1 MSERAIASVERVNG
15 REGASS
21 TPTPRP
27 RPGGPR
33 RGTGRW
39 WPGRG
44 RGELAGIGGQLR
56 IDVLPEGGHVPTL
69 DYELG

>member
-15 REGASS
+15 REGSFVYTHAA
-21 TPTPRP
+21 TAA
-27 RPGGPR
+27 GGTQA
-33 RGTGRW
+33 GTGRW

-56 IDVLPEGGHVPTL
+56 IDVLPEGGHVLTL